1 MDEYGNEI
9 EIFYDDLGNV
19 EGMELITPT
28 GKSYVY
34 GVEEMAGS
42 VNLLSLLAADG
53 VDLEKTV
60 YAQDEEVDYSYLS
73 DEEKEYIRRNF

>member
-1 MDEYGNEI
+1 MDQYGNEI
-9 EIFYDDLGNV
+9 EIFYDTQGNV
-19 EGMELITPT
+19 EGMNIITPA
-28 GKSYVY
+28 GGHHVY
-34 GVEEMAGS
+34 GVEEMSGS

-53 VDLEKTV
+53 VDLETTV